1 VDPFTLIVTVGMVV
15 GFLAILALGLWHP
28 RTGADVLDWKPTR
41 SPEAEAQND
50 IDDVA
55 QMIAAQNRMR
65 ERRGASARTQ
75 EEIEGQVRD
84 DQRALADYADS
95 YWAEQREA
103 RVSQLNAEGGITV
116 YEKTSCSNCQRLAR
130 ILQERGIDFDR
141 VDYHIDPLP
150 AGRIAELLAKAG
162 ISPRDALREKEP
174 GAAALTEASDEEIL
188 EAMEADQTLL
198 QRPIVER
205 GDRAVLARPAERVLD
220 LL

>member
-1 VDPFTLIVTVGMVV
+1 VDPFTLIVTVGLVV
-15 GFLAILALGLWHP
+15 GFLGIIALGLWHP
-28 RTGADVLDWKPTR
+28 RSGADVLDWKPTR
-41 SPEAEAQND
+41 SPEVEAQND

-65 ERRGASARTQ
+65 ERRGASARSQ
-75 EEIEGQVRD
+75 EEIEVQVRED
-84 DQRALADYADS
+84 QHALAEYADAYWADQR
-95 YWAEQREA
+95 EQR
-103 RVSQLNAEGGITV
+103 VSELNAEGGITV

-130 ILQERGIDFDR
+130 ILSERGIDFDR
-141 VDYHIDPLP
+141 IDYHIDPLP

-162 ISPRDALREKEP
+162 LTPRDALRVKEP
-174 GAAALTEASDEEIL
+174 GAAALEGASDEQIL
-188 EAMEADQTLL
+188 AAMEADQTLL